1 MAKVFRPT
9 QDLAAHAASHE
20 DATRATG
27 PALAGLRRNRSLFEI
42 EAWMPS
48 EIKAISPLVDQLMR
62 LIEGSRCVAGHEWA
76 VELALREAL
85 SNAVIHGNEM
95 DAHKLV
101 HVRCR
106 CERGKEVWLTVKD
119 QGKGFDPAAVP
130 DPVAAERLEEEHGRG
145 IHLMKLAMDKVSFEC
160 GGTVV
165 HMWKGLTRD
174 PRAELR
180 TNNPRRARRRRTT
193 CKKEPPVL
201 RRMQMQLSRFCSA
214 PVYVSSV
221 GIFWAPEVF

>member
-1 MAKVFRPT
+1 MNAIRPT
-9 QDLAAHAASHE
+9 NVRPAPQPVLARVKSE
-20 DATRATG
+20 ATIANLNHTEAPR
-27 PALAGLRRNRSLFEI
+27 ALAGIRRNRSLFEI

-62 LIEGSRCVAGHEWA
+62 LIEGSRCVTGNESA

-101 HVRCR
+101 QVRCR
-106 CERGKEVWLTVKD
+106 CKRRKGVWLTVKD
-119 QGKGFDPAAVP
+119 QGKGFDPTAVP
-130 DPVAAERLEEEHGRG
+130 DPVALERLEEEHGRG
-145 IHLMKLAMDKVSFEC
+145 IHLMKLAMDQVSFEA

-174 PRAELR
+174 PRAEVR
-180 TNNPRRARRRRTT
+180 TNNASARHTQAT
-193 CKKEPPVL
+193 NSQKESPVL
-201 RRMQMQLSRFCSA
+201 QRMQEA
-214 PVYVSSV
+214 
-221 GIFWAPEVF
+221 